1 MDVNKILTD
10 EEVYKS
16 FLYKRIVLGSFVA
29 FFSGVFTSMGVYL
42 VSDNRIIFGIV
53 LFVVSLVLLF
63 ASIAWGAYKL
73 FEEEKEEEGE

>member
-1 MDVNKILTD
+1 VDVNKILTD